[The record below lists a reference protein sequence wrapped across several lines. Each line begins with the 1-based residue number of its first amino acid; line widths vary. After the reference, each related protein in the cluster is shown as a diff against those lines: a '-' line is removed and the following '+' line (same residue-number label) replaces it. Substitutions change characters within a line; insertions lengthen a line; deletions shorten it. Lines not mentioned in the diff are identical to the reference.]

1 MIVKKFAD
9 ALPLY
14 RQEQMWKRLGI
25 NLKRNTMANWVVLT
39 AETYLKPF
47 SDTFLAELLRQAVIH
62 ADETVLQ
69 VNKEPGREATG
80 QSCIWAYASSRRAAR
95 QIRYFRYE
103 QSRKGACTEKVLGG
117 YSGVMVSDGCSGYN
131 ILSAVETTELASPAS
146 LALIA

>member
-47 SDTFLAELLRQAVIH
+47 SDTFLAELLRQAVF
-62 ADETVLQ
+62 TRMR
-69 VNKEPGREATG
+69 PCCR
-80 QSCIWAYASSRRAAR
+80 
-95 QIRYFRYE
+95 
-103 QSRKGACTEKVLGG
+103 
-117 YSGVMVSDGCSGYN
+117 
-131 ILSAVETTELASPAS
+131 
-146 LALIA
+146 